1 MSVAVAVAIGARI
14 SGVGFVIASKQALR
28 LGAVGFLVPYTFVAN
43 PSIIVWSFPETLFA
57 LPVLMVAVVAVTIAS
72 IGYDG
77 QSVLGPVHRVGYLA
91 LAFLTTFDSILD
103 GVGGPMVATTVQ
115 FAAAAMILV
124 LIVLTQYERLPA
136 AVEPVGHSQ

>member
-1 MSVAVAVAIGARI
+1 
-14 SGVGFVIASKQALR
+14 
-28 LGAVGFLVPYTFVAN
+28 
-43 PSIIVWSFPETLFA
+43 
-57 LPVLMVAVVAVTIAS
+57 MVAVVAVTIAS

-77 QSVLGPVHRVGYLA
+77 QNVLGPVHRVGYLA
-91 LAFLTTFDSILD
+91 LAFLAMFGSILD